1 MISFIIA
8 YKPDTVEREIN
19 LEHCKRYYQQI
30 IPNCEIIVQESSDET
45 FNKCKLYN
53 EGVERASYDSLCF
66 LDSDVFVSYES
77 LTKSIEAIKEDITT
91 VAIGYNGT
99 ALYLSYPAKASLQK
113 TFTYSDLNNIIPPGY
128 KPKLLDKNNM
138 FEVSNTRAVGGCL
151 LMDKACFKDIN
162 GFNPRFTGWGYEDN
176 EIIIRSHKLG
186 KKVVCI
192 NTNRPYLFHLPHMDE
207 SSVSNQ
213 HEDRTH
219 QKNENHNLEEFKKI
233 REMSPAELVNYIKS
247 WQVPAEKDS
256 RIKVDIIDNNFVS
269 YDRSCCRFQR
279 PDNLEWDPTLSS
291 GSKSIFLTDESIPT
305 IDTLKTEQQK
315 VAWLLEPRAVIPH
328 IYSYVEKNH
337 DKFDFILTYDDML
350 VNISSKFLFYPFGCC
365 WVHPY
370 ITGAEPEKT
379 NHISIIASGKNQ
391 TTGHQLRHRVIR
403 ELDMVNNPVID
414 VLGNGY
420 NPFKNKKDGLQK
432 YRFSIVIENSIQD
445 TYFTEKII
453 DCFATK
459 TVPIYYGTSKIA
471 DFFDRTG
478 IISFNTVDELKEILD
493 GLSEQDYE
501 NMRGGIEKNF
511 HSYKYF
517 IVPENFIYKKYN
529 NLFHE

>member
-8 YKPDTVEREIN
+8 YKLDTVERKKN
-19 LEHCKRYYQQI
+19 LEHCIRYYRQV
-30 IPNCEIIVQESSDET
+30 IPNCEIIVQTSSDDT

-53 EGVERASYDSLCF
+53 EGVKRATYDNLCF

-77 LTKSIEAIKEDITT
+77 LSKSIEAIKDDITT

-99 ALYLSYPAKASLQK
+99 ALYLSYPAKASLIE
-113 TFTYSDLNNIIPPGY
+113 TFTYSDLDNVIPQGY
-128 KPKLLDKNNM
+128 KPTLLDKNDM

-151 LMDKACFKDIN
+151 LMDKSCFKDIN
-162 GFNPRFTGWGYEDN
+162 GFNPYFTGWGYEDN

-186 KKVVCI
+186 KKVVYI
-192 NTNRPYLFHLPHMDE
+192 NTDKPYLFHLPHMDE

-219 QKNENHNLEEFKKI
+219 QKNENHNLTEFIKI
-233 REMSPAELVNYIKS
+233 QKMSSTELVNYIKS
-247 WQVPAEKDS
+247 WQISVEKNS
-256 RIKVDIIDNNFVS
+256 RVKVDIIDNNFVS

-291 GSKSIFLTDESIPT
+291 GSKSIFLTDESILT
-305 IDTLKTEQQK
+305 VDTLETNQQK

-328 IYSYVEKNH
+328 IYNYIENNY
-337 DKFDFILTYDDML
+337 DKFDFILTYDDVL
-350 VNISSKFLFYPFGCC
+350 VNTGPKFLFYPFGCC

-370 ITGAEPEKT
+370 ITGAEPEKKEY
-379 NHISIIASGKNQ
+379 ISIIASGKNQ
-391 TTGHQLRHRVIR
+391 TIGHQLRHRVIR
-403 ELDMVNNPVID
+403 ELDMVNDPVID

-420 NPFKNKKDGLQK
+420 KPLKNKKDGLQK
-432 YRFSIVIENSIQD
+432 YKFSIVIENSIQD

-459 TVPIYYGTSKIA
+459 TVPIYYGTSKIT
-471 DFFDRTG
+471 DFFDKTG
-478 IISFNTVDELKEILD
+478 IISFNTVDQLKEILD

-501 NMRGGIEKNF
+501 RMREGIEKNF
-511 HSYKYF
+511 ESYKYF

-529 NLFHE
+529 NLFYD